1 MTLLTL
7 IFVGVVVLLI
17 TTVVDSAYSHYN
29 QTWMIFK
36 NQAWPILRIC
46 LLSVSFVSFMAAFIM
61 VFR

>member
-1 MTLLTL
+1 MTLFML

-17 TTVVDSAYSHYN
+17 TTVVDSAYMHHN

-46 LLSVSFVSFMAAFIM
+46 LLSVSLISFTSALFMLF
-61 VFR
+61 